1 MSIRRT
7 STSRRSL
14 PNSSSASKSGRGS
27 ETAIAGEKDQQEA
40 NENKYKKY
48 RDKLQ
53 LKQYSRAVNELLSD
67 KYAYCNVHFLKP
79 VDHVELNLPHY
90 LSIVKFP
97 MYLSTMKEALE
108 AEEYESPSKCKK
120 DFTMIVD
127 AAMLFNEAGSEVHEA
142 AKQLK
147 KAFNVALKEAKQSI
161 KNLKSKETAAVENE
175 DQQETKR
182 SKRKFEK
189 TAVVENEGEPETKRS
204 KKRSEKTAVVENEVQ
219 PETEEQSSS
228 EV

>member
-7 STSRRSL
+7 STGRRSL
-14 PNSSSASKSGRGS
+14 PSGRGS
-27 ETAIAGEKDQQEA
+27 ETAVPGKKDQQKPDK
-40 NENKYKKY
+40 NKNKKKY
-48 RDKLQ
+48 RDKVR

-108 AEEYESPSKCKK
+108 AKEYKSSSKCKK
-120 DFTMIVD
+120 DFAMIVD
-127 AAMLFNEAGSEVHEA
+127 AAMLFNEAGSTVHEA

-147 KAFNVALKEAKQSI
+147 RAFIVALKEAKQSI
-161 KNLKSKETAAVENE
+161 KNLKSEETSVVENE
-175 DQQETKR
+175 DEQETKR